1 MKALEKQ
8 GFDGPNFSGPTLLGH
23 RGMGVGPGE
32 NTLASLVDAVRAGA
46 DGIECDVRRTADGA
60 LALHHDPIIPGAGM
74 VAELTV
80 AQLPERV
87 PLLEAVLDA
96 LLGSQLNLEIKNLP
110 NEPGYDPE
118 ELTARQVVTLLAER
132 GGRDSVI
139 ISSFTSATLDAVV
152 STDPDLAT
160 GFLTTADYDQ
170 DKALARAVE
179 RGWSALHPHH
189 RAVTAEL
196 VAAAHDQGLA
206 LNTWTVNDPDDALR
220 LAGMGVDAVITDA
233 VGAILSAFGRGAGGA
248 GASAG

>member
-1 MKALEKQ
+1 
-8 GFDGPNFSGPTLLGH
+8 
-23 RGMGVGPGE
+23 MGVGPGE

-60 LALHHDPIIPGAGM
+60 LALHHDAVIEGVGT

-96 LLGSQLNLEIKNLP
+96 LQGSRLNLEIKNLP
-110 NEPGYDPE
+110 HEPGYDPE
-118 ELTARQVVTLLAER
+118 ELTARQVATLLAER
-132 GGRDSVI
+132 GGQDSVI
-139 ISSFTSATLDAVV
+139 ISSFTSAALDAVV
-152 STDPDLAT
+152 GIDPDLPT

-170 DKALARAVE
+170 DKALGRAVE

-189 RAVTAEL
+189 RAVTAAL

-206 LNTWTVNDPDDALR
+206 VNTWTVNDPDEARR
-220 LAGMGVDAVITDA
+220 LAGIGVDGVITDA
-233 VGAILSAFGRGAGGA
+233 VGAILAALGRAPTEPGAPVG
-248 GASAG
+248 